1 MAWIGDSIAVSFAK
15 AVPPIVPL
23 SFGSALE

>member
-15 AVPPIVPL
+15 AVSPIVPL